1 MSPRRGERWGGGGS
15 SFDSDE
21 DPTDFVDAPFG
32 DTNPD
37 AQVPP
42 ARAQVPPQR
51 ALVPPSKKRSLI
63 VVEPKL
69 PVAARLPTG
78 MANERQLDAFRELR
92 TRLLMMA
99 SGLGLEHFTTLIV
112 PLSPGSGGS
121 FVARN
126 LAAAFTLEDGRM
138 ALLVDCNK
146 RRPTQHQALSTRAD
160 DGGLF
165 EFLDSPHQKVERLIR
180 PTGIQGL
187 HLIPAGKPSNQ
198 HREYFSS
205 QAMRGVM
212 SVLHDEPCHVFLD
225 GPASEGAPDAR
236 ILSEYANFVVLVV
249 GYGRSTPDA
258 ISEAAALFDPAKFAG
273 VVFNERE

>member
-1 MSPRRGERWGGGGS
+1 MSRSPRDNWG
-15 SFDSDE
+15 SDQ
-21 DPTDFVDAPFG
+21 DPTEFDG
-32 DTNPD
+32 HLSDTIQDTDPD
-37 AQVPP
+37 RRVP
-42 ARAQVPPQR
+42 ASR
-51 ALVPPSKKRSLI
+51 ALVPAKKKTLL

-92 TRLLMMA
+92 TRLLSMA
-99 SGLGLEHFTTLIV
+99 NALGLEHFTTLIV

-146 RRPTQHQALSTRAD
+146 RRPTQHQALAIRAD

-165 EFLDSPHQKVERLIR
+165 EFLDSPHPKVERLIR

-212 SVLHDEPCHVFLD
+212 AALKDEPCYVFLD
-225 GPASEGAPDAR
+225 GPASEGAPEAR
-236 ILSEYANFVVLVV
+236 ILAEYANFIVLVV

-258 ISEAAALFDPAKFAG
+258 IAEAAALFDPAKFAG
-273 VVFNERE
+273 AVFNERE